1 MRLRLTQFAG
11 ILGLIA
17 LFAPLAS
24 EAQNASM
31 PRLCDLGYADG
42 HNISI
47 NFLSPDGRYVRFP
60 ALAAECVRL
69 NPAIIVAYTT
79 PGSLAAKKAASTIP
93 IVMAGPADLPVE
105 QPTNIEFI
113 VNLKAAKALG
123 RTIPSSFLARADDVI
138 E

>member
-47 NFLSPDGRYVRFP
+47 NFLSRMGGMSGSQP
-60 ALAAECVRL
+60 AQPGVCV
-69 NPAIIVAYTT
+69 
-79 PGSLAAKKAASTIP
+79 STQRSSSRIP
-93 IVMAGPADLPVE
+93 LPVE